1 MGIPTSQGFTARMY
15 EKNTVISLFQNLECS
30 IFFKKQQFW
39 IRRNFVSASIS
50 LQKPFV
56 NFWYHFHAP
65 E

>member
-1 MGIPTSQGFTARMY
+1 M
-15 EKNTVISLFQNLECS
+15 FQNLECS